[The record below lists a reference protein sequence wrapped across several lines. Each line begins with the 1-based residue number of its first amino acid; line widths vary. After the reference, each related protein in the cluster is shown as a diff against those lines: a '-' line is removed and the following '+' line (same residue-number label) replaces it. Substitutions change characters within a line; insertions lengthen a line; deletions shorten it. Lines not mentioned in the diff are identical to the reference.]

1 MIGIT
6 VEKMKELA
14 KKLNIN
20 ANLYEYDKTK
30 IIYDIQDQS
39 SNINDENLIFPTLL
53 YFKNKKTHI
62 IYIIN
67 AKTLTN
73 IHIRTYCDSYNVHE
87 LIIQ

>member
-1 MIGIT
+1 
-6 VEKMKELA
+6 MKELA
-14 KKLNIN
+14 KKHN
-20 ANLYEYDKTK
+20 ANADLYEYDKTK

-39 SNINDENLIFPTLL
+39 DKIYDENFIFPTFF
-53 YFKNKKTHI
+53 YFKDKKTHI

-73 IHIRTYCDSYNVHE
+73 IHIRTHGDSYNIHE